1 MRVGDIASKN
11 SMAEHRIGE
20 EKERETER
28 ERERETRVHK
38 RVRKI
43 DGGES
48 SFPMVGGGKLGH
60 NSMSVSR

>member
-1 MRVGDIASKN
+1 MTG
-11 SMAEHRIGE
+11 
-20 EKERETER
+20 KEGRAGQLPWLGRGER
-28 ERERETRVHK
+28 ERDREQERE

>member
-20 EKERETER
+20 